1 MAKEE
6 KVVEESEARKRFKLI
21 IENYKKANPR
31 KYELK
36 KAELERKLA
45 AVQ

>member
-1 MAKEE
+1 MLK
-6 KVVEESEARKRFKLI
+6 I
-21 IENYKKANPR
+21 IEAYKKANPK

-45 AVQ
+45 ACQ